1 MGNERITILIN
12 VKDRWL
18 DNEEYDRYGDLI
30 RWINPDPTVVWN
42 SGCWDKETGQ
52 GVMLEMKASRFRDL
66 TGVIVYGGNVEKRG
80 THKLTILYG
89 NYTRL
94 NAYRS
99 EGVIIKR
106 GRKAVTVKQSR
117 VLPLKRDKLT
127 EAKEGRL
134 SQLAG
139 IKPRI
144 RRKTK

>member
-1 MGNERITILIN
+1 MERITILIN

-42 SGCWDKETGQ
+42 SGCWDKELGQ
-52 GVMLEMKASRFRDL
+52 GVMMEMKASRFREL
-66 TGVIVYGGNVEKRG
+66 TGVIIYGGNVEKRG
-80 THKLTILYG
+80 THKLGILYG
-89 NYTRL
+89 RYTRL
-94 NAYRS
+94 
-99 EGVIIKR
+99 
-106 GRKAVTVKQSR
+106 KAFRTHGDSDPVVAKISAR
-117 VLPLKRDKLT
+117 ILPKKDKLT